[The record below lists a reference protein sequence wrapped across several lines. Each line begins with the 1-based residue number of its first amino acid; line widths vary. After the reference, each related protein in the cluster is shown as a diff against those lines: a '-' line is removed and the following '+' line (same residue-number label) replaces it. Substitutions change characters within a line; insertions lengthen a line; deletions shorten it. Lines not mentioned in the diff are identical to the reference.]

1 MELLVGLQVTRILK
15 MSMKIYNQV
24 LRQRAHSAAFFLSVT
39 LNSQAASPVTE
50 EHLFSLFAFLQ
61 EKWLEVENP
70 RLSNYFQKVLLEIIF
85 FNCS

>member
-1 MELLVGLQVTRILK
+1 
-15 MSMKIYNQV
+15 MSMKIYNQI
-24 LRQRAHSAAFFLSVT
+24 LRQHAHSATFFLSVT
-39 LNSQAASPVTE
+39 LNSQAALPVTE